1 MHLGAPEHKG
11 IELEHGA
18 LMVRRIGPEHVSRR
32 TEEAAGSPAGGC
44 DEFFSSWTGTVLP
57 GFYNKILVSAIEY
70 AQTLS

>member
-11 IELEHGA
+11 IELKHGA

-44 DEFFSSWTGTVLP
+44 DEFFSS
-57 GFYNKILVSAIEY
+57 
-70 AQTLS
+70 